1 MRASGSV
8 RTSTAWPA
16 RRDGW
21 WWHHRR
27 NRAYVLFGL
36 GSLVVMA
43 EATVLLAGMWALG
56 AGPEVWA
63 RFLARVGE
71 PVPRLLHALA
81 FFTLT
86 AYGARFL
93 RLFPKTQTPRLSLP
107 GVPESLRKRPPLG
120 VLAAALYVTWLGV
133 WLLVGSVLCGALG

>member
-1 MRASGSV
+1 MGPSDSVGAPARLVRAARDAMSASGPA
-8 RTSTAWPA
+8 RTPTAWPA

-43 EATVLLAGMWALG
+43 EATVLLAGLWALG

-63 RFLARVGE
+63 RFLARLGE
-71 PVPRLLHALA
+71 PVPRNAC
-81 FFTLT
+81 
-86 AYGARFL
+86 
-93 RLFPKTQTPRLSLP
+93 
-107 GVPESLRKRPPLG
+107 PLD
-120 VLAAALYVTWLGV
+120 
-133 WLLVGSVLCGALG
+133 SRQ